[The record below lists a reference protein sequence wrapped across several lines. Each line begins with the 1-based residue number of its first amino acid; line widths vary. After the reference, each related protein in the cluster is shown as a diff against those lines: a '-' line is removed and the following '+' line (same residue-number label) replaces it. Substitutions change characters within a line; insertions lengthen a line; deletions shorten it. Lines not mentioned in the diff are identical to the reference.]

1 MSWLTS
7 IVKCSEWQETGEKEI
22 YTQAAVWK
30 ENRWL
35 HSKPLLCEY
44 ECHLF
49 YFLFCKHI
57 AVTRPFFWCHGFLKS
72 IWRNKILKT
81 KLNIRNKS
89 SVSKFANYFKVYVST
104 QWCCEM
110 YCYKAFHTCCPFHS
124 CEYTVIL
131 WNDMLQ
137 SFLYVLSCPLVWV
150 PALLFP
156 EKKALVVTKYVRF
169 ISHWQH
175 QISCGLIHI

>member
-1 MSWLTS
+1 MNDRKLARKKFILKRLSERK
-7 IVKCSEWQETGEKEI
+7 IVGYIRNLFYVSMNVC
-22 YTQAAVWK
+22 
-30 ENRWL
+30 N
-35 HSKPLLCEY
+35 
-44 ECHLF
+44 LF

-150 PALLFP
+150 SALLFP

-175 QISCGLIHI
+175 QTSCGLIHI

>member
-1 MSWLTS
+1 MNDRKLARKKFILKRLSERK
-7 IVKCSEWQETGEKEI
+7 IVGYIRNLFYVSMNVC
-22 YTQAAVWK
+22 
-30 ENRWL
+30 N
-35 HSKPLLCEY
+35 
-44 ECHLF
+44 LF

-124 CEYTVIL
+124 CVYTVIL

-175 QISCGLIHI
+175 QTSCGLIHI

>member
-1 MSWLTS
+1 MNDRKLARKKFILKRLSERK
-7 IVKCSEWQETGEKEI
+7 IVGYIRNLFYVSMNVC
-22 YTQAAVWK
+22 
-30 ENRWL
+30 N
-35 HSKPLLCEY
+35 
-44 ECHLF
+44 LF

-156 EKKALVVTKYVRF
+156 EKKALVMTKYVRF

-175 QISCGLIHI
+175 QTSCGLIHI

>member
-1 MSWLTS
+1 MNDRKLARKKFILKRLSERK
-7 IVKCSEWQETGEKEI
+7 IVGYIRNLFYVSMNVC
-22 YTQAAVWK
+22 
-30 ENRWL
+30 N
-35 HSKPLLCEY
+35 
-44 ECHLF
+44 LF

-175 QISCGLIHI
+175 QTSCGLIHI